1 MKKFLI
7 FVVLA
12 VILLSACTKKV
23 TPKDWEYLASSM
35 QKVDEIVQNELNR
48 LQNIAASDVV
58 KSGEWEEIKPALILD
73 AENRTEALYWY
84 CLPDGSYYTSEKD
97 KVDAN
102 LSSRGYF
109 PDLLAGNAVVGYPII
124 GKTSGRKSFVIAV
137 PIFDNQEVTGILGT
151 SIFLGEM
158 WDILKNKISIP
169 EEYDFYAVNTN
180 GFTMFDLETKD
191 HLLDDVL
198 NQSSPTLVEAIKVII
213 ASENGS
219 VSYKWNDKNKIAI
232 YKKSPVSDW
241 RYVLSFY

>member
-1 MKKFLI
+1 MKKILI

-12 VILLSACTKKV
+12 AILLSACAKKA

-35 QKVDEIVQNELNR
+35 QKVDEIVQKELSR
-48 LQNIAASDVV
+48 LQNIAESDVV
-58 KSGEWEEIKPALILD
+58 KAGDWEEIKPALIQD
-73 AENRTEALYWY
+73 SENRTEALYWY
-84 CLPDGSYYTSEKD
+84 CLTDGSYYTSQKD
-97 KVDAN
+97 KVEAN
-102 LSSRGYF
+102 LSTRGYF
-109 PDLLAGNAVVGYPII
+109 PDLLAGKNVIGYPII

-137 PIFDNQEVTGILGT
+137 PIMDKKEVVGMLGT

-158 WDILKNKISIP
+158 WDNLKEAINIP
-169 EEYDFYAVNTN
+169 EKYDFYAVNKN
-180 GFTMFDLETKD
+180 GITMFDLETKE

-213 ASENGS
+213 SNENGS
-219 VSYKWNDKNKIAI
+219 VKYKWNDKNKIAI